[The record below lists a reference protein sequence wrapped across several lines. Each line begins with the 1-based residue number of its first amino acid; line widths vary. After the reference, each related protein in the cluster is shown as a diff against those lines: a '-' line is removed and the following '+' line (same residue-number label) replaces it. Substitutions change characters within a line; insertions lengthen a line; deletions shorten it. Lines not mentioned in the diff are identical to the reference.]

1 MEGEKNMKNF
11 DKIEKL
17 RNVGD
22 KTLEKLNKL
31 GIYTIEDLITHFPRE
46 YEDRTQILKVCQL
59 VDGEKSIFKARITS
73 APINNKFKQKTI
85 TTVKVADDTGEVE
98 ISWFNQ
104 PYLEKQLKIGNEY
117 VFVGKVR
124 RGYGRIQVD
133 SPKYETTNKVELMI
147 AGRIVP
153 QYPLTYG
160 LSQHGLQKIIKNAL
174 DEMQGVLNDILPMET
189 RKKYNLTEYN
199 YAIRNI
205 HFPENDEAYNLAK
218 KRLIFEEFFIV
229 QSALLYIKS
238 KLKDDKKGIKFN
250 IPEDISLVEK
260 CLPFE
265 LTNAQRRVIDEIKN
279 DMTSDT
285 IMNRLVQGDVG
296 SGKTVIALMAM
307 YICVKNGYQV
317 AMMAPTEILA
327 VQHFEFIYEYLD
339 NEGIKVGLLVGS
351 LNKKQKEEIYEKI
364 KIGELNVII
373 GTHAIIQDELEFKNL
388 GLVITDEQHRF
399 GVEQRMKLTSKG
411 ESPDILVMTATPI
424 PRTLGLIL
432 YGDLDISIV
441 DELPKGRQKIDT
453 YYVNSSYKERL
464 YNFVREQIDMGRQIY
479 IVCPM
484 VDENEEMAELKSV
497 IDYTEKLKDTHLG
510 KYNIEYLHGKM
521 KPKEKN
527 DIMMRYKNNEINI
540 LVSTTVIEVGI
551 SVSNATIMIIEN
563 AERFGLAQLHQLRGR
578 VGRGGHKSYCVLITD
593 AKGKIVRERMEV
605 MKTTNDG
612 FIIAEKDLELR
623 GTGDFFGTKQHGL
636 PQFKIANLYEH
647 VNILKESQNAA
658 RELIEADSELE
669 NERNVFIKEKI
680 KRMIEYKVL

>member
-1 MEGEKNMKNF
+1 VEGEKNMKNF

-22 KTLEKLNKL
+22 KTLKKLNKL

-59 VDGEKSIFKARITS
+59 INEEKSIFKARITS
-73 APINNKFKQKTI
+73 TPINNRFKQKTI
-85 TTVKVADDTGEVE
+85 TTVKVSDDTGEVE

-104 PYLEKQLKIGNEY
+104 PYLEKQLKIGTEY
-117 VFVGKVR
+117 VFVGKIR
-124 RGYGRIQVD
+124 RGYGKIQID
-133 SPKYETTNKVELMI
+133 SPKYEITNKAEFMI

-160 LSQHGLQKIIKNAL
+160 LSQHVLQKIIKNAL
-174 DEMQGVLNDILPMET
+174 DEMQGVLNDILPVET
-189 RKKYNLTEYN
+189 RKKYNLAEYN

-205 HFPENDEAYNLAK
+205 HLPENDEAYNLAK

-250 IPEDISLVEK
+250 IPEDIDLVEK
-260 CLPFE
+260 SLPFE
-265 LTNAQRRVIDEIKN
+265 LTNAQSRVIDEIKN

-296 SGKTVIALMAM
+296 SGKTVIALMGM

-464 YNFVREQIDMGRQIY
+464 YNFVREQIDMGRQAY

-484 VDENEEMAELKSV
+484 VDQNEEMAELKAV

-578 VGRGGHKSYCVLITD
+578 VGRGEHKSYCVLITD
-593 AKGKIVRERMEV
+593 SKGKIVRERMEV

-623 GTGDFFGTKQHGL
+623 GTGEFFGTKQHGL
-636 PQFKIANLYEH
+636 PEFKIANLYEH
-647 VNILKESQNAA
+647 VNILKKSQNAA
-658 RELIEADSELE
+658 RELIEADSELKDE
-669 NERNVFIKEKI
+669 KNTFIKEKI
-680 KRMIEYKVL
+680 ERMIEYKVL